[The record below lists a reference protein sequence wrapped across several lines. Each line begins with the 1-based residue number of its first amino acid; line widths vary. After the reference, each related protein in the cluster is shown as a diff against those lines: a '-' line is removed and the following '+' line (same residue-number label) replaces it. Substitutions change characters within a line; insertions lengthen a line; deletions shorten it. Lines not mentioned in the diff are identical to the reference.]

1 MKAGTAQKLL
11 LNTISTV
18 TMIRLGKTYGNL
30 MVDVVASNA
39 KLRNRAR
46 SAVVIATGAPEAEV
60 DAALES
66 SAGDVKVAI
75 VSLLSGV
82 DAASAQ
88 ARLAAAGGVV
98 RRALLED
105 PAQ

>member
-18 TMIRLGKTYGNL
+18 TMVRLGKTYGNL

-39 KLRNRAR
+39 KLRSRAR
-46 SAVVIATGAPEAEV
+46 SAVVIATGAAEAEV

-82 DAASAQ
+82 DAACAQ

-98 RRALLED
+98 RRALVQD